1 MTSALAVGQARGV
14 RSIELVLDPDAERA
28 VRDVW
33 AALVAAD
40 LPSMGRHTSET
51 NAPHLTLT
59 AGETL
64 AVPSGFEAPLPTV
77 IRPAGLLLF
86 PAGPGRH
93 VLGVSVVVDRALAAF
108 HESVHRAAPGGVD
121 TSLPG
126 RWAPHLTLARRPRDV
141 DLPRMLEVLGTV
153 PLPDE
158 LGVAGVRHW
167 DGETKTVTPLA

>member
-1 MTSALAVGQARGV
+1 V
-14 RSIELVLDPDAERA
+14 RSIEIVLDPTAERA

-33 AALVAAD
+33 DALVEAD
-40 LPSMGRHTSET
+40 LPSMGRHTSDT
-51 NAPHLTLT
+51 NAPHVTLT
-59 AGETL
+59 AGEDLT
-64 AVPSGFEAPLPTV
+64 VPSGFDVPRPRA

-93 VLGVSVVVDRALAAF
+93 VLGASVVVDRALTDF
-108 HESVHRAAPGGVD
+108 HEAVHRAAPGGVA
-121 TSLPG
+121 TSVPG

-141 DLPRMLEVLGTV
+141 DLPRMLEVLATV

-167 DGETKTVTPLA
+167 DGDTKTVTPLP